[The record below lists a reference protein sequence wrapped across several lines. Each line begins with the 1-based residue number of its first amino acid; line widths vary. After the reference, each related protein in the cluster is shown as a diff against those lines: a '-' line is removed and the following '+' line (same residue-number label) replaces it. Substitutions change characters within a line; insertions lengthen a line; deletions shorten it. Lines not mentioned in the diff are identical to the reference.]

1 MVIITKRNLNNGTVI
16 SSAGLE
22 MREITLPSEI
32 VVKASATTAN
42 LGLGFDVFGMA
53 LDQSKESSLLEVKQ

>member
-1 MVIITKRNLNNGTVI
+1 
-16 SSAGLE
+16 

-42 LGLGFDVFGMA
+42 LGLGLDVFGMA
-53 LDQSKESSLLEVKQ
+53 LDQSKEGSLLEVKQ